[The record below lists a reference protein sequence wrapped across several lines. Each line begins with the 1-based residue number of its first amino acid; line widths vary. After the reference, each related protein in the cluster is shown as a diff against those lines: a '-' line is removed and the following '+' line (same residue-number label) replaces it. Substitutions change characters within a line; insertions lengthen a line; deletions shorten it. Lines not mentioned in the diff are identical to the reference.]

1 MEIITKKYDAAI
13 STLKTLDEAILLL
26 KNPKYQDIQKSM
38 RDSAIQ
44 RFEYSID
51 TFWKFLKIYLQEVAK
66 VEIESASPR
75 SILRQSLH
83 NQIINENEFKTL
95 ITGITDR
102 NLTSHSYN
110 EQLADQIIHNLPKYY
125 SVMDMVLQRIKIV

>member
-1 MEIITKKYDAAI
+1 
-13 STLKTLDEAILLL
+13 
-26 KNPKYQDIQKSM
+26 M

-51 TFWKFLKIYLQEVAK
+51 TFWKFLKIYLQEIK
-66 VEIESASPR
+66 KIDIEGSSPR

-83 NQIINENEFKTL
+83 NQIINEDEFNTL
-95 ITGITDR
+95 ISGIVDR

-110 EQLADQIIHNLPKYY
+110 EELAEKIIQHLPLYY
-125 SVMDMVLQRIKIV
+125 SKMNTILQRIQI